1 MAAIAHEGLVA
12 MNQVQE
18 LLILSDGRID
28 EAVERLQSLFALMAV
43 QPGFIDATVG
53 RGIDDPAQLLVLHAW
68 ERLEDWTAFAA
79 SSAKVAFSATRPDAL
94 YTFEP
99 TPMNWKVDG
108 ASDAITDATVVRR
121 TVCRE
126 GAGPDLGHASATR
139 IGRYI
144 DNDPRFS
151 GATLQLAYY
160 AGFDAYRAARVPV
173 GRRARAYLAD
183 DAFQLLASRYA
194 PTDVMSAARTAT

>member
-1 MAAIAHEGLVA
+1 

-18 LLILSDGRID
+18 MLILSDGRIE
-28 EAVERLQSLFALMAV
+28 EAVERLQGLFSLMAV

-53 RGIDDPAQLLVLHAW
+53 RGIDDPTRLLVLHAW
-68 ERLEDWTAFAA
+68 ESLEDWTAFSA
-79 SSAKVAFSATRPDAL
+79 SSAKAAFLATRPDAL
-94 YTFEP
+94 YRFEP
-99 TPMNWKVDG
+99 TGMNWKVDG
-108 ASDAITDATVVRR
+108 ASAAIADATVGRR

-139 IGRYI
+139 IGRYV

-183 DAFQLLASRYA
+183 DAYQLLASRYA
-194 PTDVMSAARTAT
+194 PNHATSAGRTTT

>member
-1 MAAIAHEGLVA
+1 

-28 EAVERLQSLFALMAV
+28 AAVERLQSLFALMAT

-53 RGIDDPAQLLVLHAW
+53 RGIDDPERLLVLHAW
-68 ERLEDWTAFAA
+68 ERLEDWTAFSA

-99 TPMNWKVDG
+99 TAMNWKVDQ
-108 ASDAITDATVVRR
+108 ASGAITDASVVRR

-126 GAGPDLGHASATR
+126 GAGPALGHASGAR
-139 IGRYI
+139 IGRYV
-144 DNDPRFS
+144 DNDPRFG

-160 AGFDAYRAARVPV
+160 ASSDAYRAARVPV
-173 GRRARAYLAD
+173 GRRARAYLLD
-183 DAFQLLASRYA
+183 DAYQLLASRFA
-194 PTDVMSAARTAT
+194 PNHAISAPVRAP